1 MFCVRVRTFLY
12 CILISLV
19 FPLPFFLTQE
29 WCPFTTTSASQSCCL
44 LYGIPPFS
52 WSHPSGW
59 VTLWAWWA
67 RLHHETSL
75 LCNSALEP
83 LFPAPCAV
91 QVLVFSLV
99 TVSGSVW
106 EITLLSFVWKNNN
119 SSMIFCCLFPLSL
132 ADSRIFLFMLLGFL
146 ICLMVLGC
154 LFIFKTEGLDCDYFR

>member
-1 MFCVRVRTFLY
+1 MSCVRVRTFLY

-19 FPLPFFLTQE
+19 FPLSFFLTQE
-29 WCPFTTTSASQSCCL
+29 LCPFTTTSASQSCCL
-44 LYGIPPFS
+44 LYGIPHFS

-75 LCNSALEP
+75 CSSALEP
-83 LFPAPCAV
+83 LFPAPYPGLGFLSSFV
-91 QVLVFSLV
+91 I
-99 TVSGSVW
+99 VSGSEW
-106 EITLLSFVWKNNN
+106 EVTLLSFVWKKKT
-119 SSMIFCCLFPLSL
+119 SSLIFCYLFPLSL

-154 LFIFKTEGLDCDYFR
+154 LFIFKTEGLDYDYFR